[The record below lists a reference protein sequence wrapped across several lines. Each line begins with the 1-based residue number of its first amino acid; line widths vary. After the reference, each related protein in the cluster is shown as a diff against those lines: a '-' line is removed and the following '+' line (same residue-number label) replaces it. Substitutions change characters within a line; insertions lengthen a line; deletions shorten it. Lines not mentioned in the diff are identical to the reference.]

1 MNVWIKR
8 ILIFAAGATVGA
20 GGMYL
25 ALDRKYAKLLAQ
37 ETDDIRSYY
46 RNRIIKLQDIL
57 EKKETDEADL
67 SEGDPKSSPS
77 ITPEEYAKIA
87 VVDSDG
93 DKSFVDYT
101 AFSRHEDISKINGMK
116 KESAKD
122 IRDEL
127 DKVSKAVHDDDFDK
141 HMAEREHPEEDDNEY
156 EEMIAE
162 IDNQQIR
169 DEQQRAKN
177 ENILPYAIMR
187 SEYLN
192 QKTWYEKLSWNFYE
206 DGIVTDEHDDMVHAP
221 AKILGTDFLEAFGMD
236 DSDPDIAYI
245 RNDQL
250 AQDYEVCRIAERYY
264 KTASDD
270 NLKLSSEE

>member
-25 ALDRKYAKLLAQ
+25 ALDKKYANLLAQ

-57 EKKETDEADL
+57 EKKEKDEADL
-67 SEGDPKSSPS
+67 SEGEPKSGSS
-77 ITPEEYAKIA
+77 ITPEEYAKIS

-101 AFSRHEDISKINGMK
+101 AFARHEDISEINGMK

-141 HMAEREHPEEDDNEY
+141 HMAEREYPEEDDNEY

-192 QKTWYEKLSWNFYE
+192 QKSWYEKLSWNFYE

-221 AKILGTDFLEAFGMD
+221 AKILGTDFLDAFGMD

>member
-25 ALDRKYAKLLAQ
+25 ALDKKYAKLLAQ

-57 EKKETDEADL
+57 EKKEKDEADL
-67 SEGDPKSSPS
+67 SEGDSKSGPS
-77 ITPEEYAKIA
+77 ITPKEYAKIA

-101 AFSRHEDISKINGMK
+101 AFARHEDISEINGVK
-116 KESAKD
+116 KESVKD

-141 HMAEREHPEEDDNEY
+141 HMAEREYPEEDDNEY

-192 QKTWYEKLSWNFYE
+192 QKSWYEKLSWNFYE
-206 DGIVTDEHDDMVHAP
+206 DGIVTDEHDDVVHAP
-221 AKILGTDFLEAFGMD
+221 VKILGTDFLDAFGMD

-264 KTASDD
+264 KTTSDD

>member
-25 ALDRKYAKLLAQ
+25 ALDKKYANLLAQ

-57 EKKETDEADL
+57 EKKEKDEEDL
-67 SEGDPKSSPS
+67 SEGHMNSGPS
-77 ITPEEYAKIA
+77 IEPEEYAKLSGM
-87 VVDSDG
+87 DSDG

-101 AFSRHEDISKINGMK
+101 AFARHEDISEINGLK
-116 KESAKD
+116 KESVKD

-192 QKTWYEKLSWNFYE
+192 QKSWYEKLSWNFYE

-221 AKILGTDFLEAFGMD
+221 AKILGTDFLDAFGMD
-236 DSDPDIAYI
+236 DGDPDIAYV

>member
-25 ALDRKYAKLLAQ
+25 ALDKKYAKLLAQ

-67 SEGDPKSSPS
+67 SEGDPKSNPS

-87 VVDSDG
+87 VVDPDG

-101 AFSRHEDISKINGMK
+101 AFARHEDISEINGMK

-141 HMAEREHPEEDDNEY
+141 HMAEREHPEEDDDEY

-221 AKILGTDFLEAFGMD
+221 AKILGWDFLDAFGMD

-270 NLKLSSEE
+270 SLKLSSEE

>member
-25 ALDRKYAKLLAQ
+25 ALDKKYAKLLAQ

-57 EKKETDEADL
+57 EEREKDDEDL
-67 SEGDPKSSPS
+67 SDGDPKSGSS

-221 AKILGTDFLEAFGMD
+221 VKILGTDFLDAFGMD

>member
-25 ALDRKYAKLLAQ
+25 ALDKKYANLLAQ

-57 EKKETDEADL
+57 DKKEKDEEDL
-67 SEGDPKSSPS
+67 SEGDAKSGPS
-77 ITPEEYAKIA
+77 IEPEEYSKLAG
-87 VVDSDG
+87 VDPDG

-101 AFSRHEDISKINGMK
+101 AFARHEDISEINGVK
-116 KESAKD
+116 KESVKD

-127 DKVSKAVHDDDFDK
+127 DRVSKAVHDDDFDK
-141 HMAEREHPEEDDNEY
+141 HMAEREYPEEDDNEY

-192 QKTWYEKLSWNFYE
+192 QKSWYEKLSWNFYE

-221 AKILGTDFLEAFGMD
+221 AKILGTDFLDAFGMD
-236 DSDPDIAYI
+236 DGDPDIAYV

>member
-8 ILIFAAGATVGA
+8 ILIFAAGATAGA

-25 ALDRKYAKLLAQ
+25 ALDKKYAKLLAQ

-67 SEGDPKSSPS
+67 SKGDSKSGPS
-77 ITPEEYAKIA
+77 ITPEEYAKITVA
-87 VVDSDG
+87 DSDG

-116 KESAKD
+116 KESAKN

-127 DKVSKAVHDDDFDK
+127 DKVSKAVHDDDFDE

-192 QKTWYEKLSWNFYE
+192 QKSWYEKLSWNFYE

-221 AKILGTDFLEAFGMD
+221 AKILGADFLDAFGMD

-250 AQDYEVCRIAERYY
+250 TQDYEVCRIAERYY

>member
-25 ALDRKYAKLLAQ
+25 ALDKKYAKLLAQ

-57 EKKETDEADL
+57 EEREKDDEDL
-67 SEGDPKSSPS
+67 SDGDPKSGSS

-141 HMAEREHPEEDDNEY
+141 HMAEREYPEEDDNEY

-221 AKILGTDFLEAFGMD
+221 AKILGTDFLDAFGMD

>member
-25 ALDRKYAKLLAQ
+25 ALDKKYANLLAQ

-46 RNRIIKLQDIL
+46 RNRIVKLQDIL
-57 EKKETDEADL
+57 EKKEKDEEDL
-67 SEGDPKSSPS
+67 SEGDTTSGPS
-77 ITPEEYAKIA
+77 IEPEEYAKLA
-87 VVDSDG
+87 GVYPDG
-93 DKSFVDYT
+93 DKNFVDYT
-101 AFSRHEDISKINGMK
+101 AFARHEDISEINGVK
-116 KESAKD
+116 KESVKD

-141 HMAEREHPEEDDNEY
+141 HMAEREHPEEGDNEY

-162 IDNQQIR
+162 IDNQQIM

-192 QKTWYEKLSWNFYE
+192 QKSWYEKLSWNFYE

-221 AKILGTDFLEAFGMD
+221 AKILGTDFLDAFGMD
-236 DSDPDIAYI
+236 DSDPDIAYV

>member
-25 ALDRKYAKLLAQ
+25 ALDKKYEKLLAQ

-67 SEGDPKSSPS
+67 SEGDPKSGSS
-77 ITPEEYAKIA
+77 ITPEEYAKIN

-141 HMAEREHPEEDDNEY
+141 HMAEREYPEEDDNEY

-221 AKILGTDFLEAFGMD
+221 AKILGTDFLDAFGMD

>member
-25 ALDRKYAKLLAQ
+25 ALDKKYAKLLAQ

-46 RNRIIKLQDIL
+46 RNRIVKLQDIL
-57 EKKETDEADL
+57 EKKEKDEEDL
-67 SEGDPKSSPS
+67 SEGEPKSGSS
-77 ITPEEYAKIA
+77 ITPEEYAKIS

-93 DKSFVDYT
+93 DKIFVDYT
-101 AFSRHEDISKINGMK
+101 AFARHEDISEINGMK

-141 HMAEREHPEEDDNEY
+141 HMAEREYPEEDDNEY

-192 QKTWYEKLSWNFYE
+192 QKSWYEKLSWNFYE

-221 AKILGTDFLEAFGMD
+221 AKILGTDFLDAFGMD